1 MTTNVDHVAVSRA
14 IEGDRTIT
22 LTDDEK
28 HAVIID
34 TYHLGWSDART
45 ATLIGCHQAK
55 VRARRDAA
63 GLVRRVNGAHKLGV
77 AS

>member
-1 MTTNVDHVAVSRA
+1 MTTFVDHVAVSRA
-14 IEGDRTIT
+14 IEGDDTIN
-22 LTDDEK
+22 LTDAEK
-28 HAVIID
+28 NAVIIA

-45 ATLIGCHQAK
+45 ATLIGCHQK
-55 VRARRDAA
+55 RVRQCRDAS